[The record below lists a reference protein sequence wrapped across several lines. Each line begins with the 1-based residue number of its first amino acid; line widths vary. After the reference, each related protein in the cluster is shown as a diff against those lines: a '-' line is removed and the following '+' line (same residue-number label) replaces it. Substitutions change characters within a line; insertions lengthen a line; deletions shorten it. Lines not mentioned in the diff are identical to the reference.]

1 MKHTRKD
8 LSPTKVELTI
18 TLNADDLASIK
29 KLTLTKL
36 SKNMKVA
43 GFRAGKVPLSVAE
56 KNIDPTTLA
65 SHLVE
70 DAVNAYVIE
79 AITKEDLRALDSPK
93 VEVEDFKPDT
103 ELKFIATVEILPKVT
118 LGDYRKLK
126 AAKQK
131 VEVKADDINDVIE
144 RLRLGFAEKNEV
156 DRPAKKDDE
165 VWIDFVGTDKDGNE
179 VAGATGK
186 DYPLKLGSNT
196 FIPGFEEGLIGK
208 KKGDEFD
215 LPLTFPKDYH
225 ATQLA
230 GAKVNFK
237 VTVKKVNEISLPNV
251 DDEFA
256 AKTGPFTSVADMK
269 ADIESELKAQKER
282 EAGDA
287 LKDSLV
293 EQLVKVSEVP
303 VPEVLVADQMASI
316 ERDTVQNLLYRGMT
330 IDQYVEEQNLSKDEW
345 REKEL
350 KPAAERR
357 VQVGLVLAELSKAEN
372 IEVTKDELD
381 IRHQEMLG
389 QYNDSNMQ
397 KQLDTPE
404 ARRDL
409 ANRVLTEKTVDRLV
423 ELNTKRAKS

>member
-1 MKHTRKD
+1 MKHTRKN
-8 LSPTKVELTI
+8 LSPTKVQLSI
-18 TLNADDLASIK
+18 ALDSSDLATIK

-43 GFRAGKVPLSVAE
+43 GFRAGKVPVSVAE

-79 AITKEDLRALDSPK
+79 AITAEDLRALDSPQ
-93 VEVEDFKPDT
+93 VEVTDFKPDASLT
-103 ELKFIATVEILPKVT
+103 FTATVEVLPKIT
-118 LGDYRKLK
+118 LGDYKSLK
-126 AAKQK
+126 AAKTAAT
-131 VEVKADDINDVIE
+131 VKTADINDVIE
-144 RLRLGFAEKNEV
+144 RMRLGFAEKQEA
-156 DRPAKKDDE
+156 DRPAKEGDE
-165 VWIDFVGTDKDGNE
+165 VWIDFSGTDKDGNE

-196 FIPGFEEGLIGK
+196 FIPGFEEGLVGK

-225 ATQLA
+225 AAHLA

-237 VTVKKVNEISLPNV
+237 ITVKKVNEVRLPKV

-256 AKTGPFTSVADMK
+256 AKTGPFTSVDEMK
-269 ADIESELKAQKER
+269 ADIKSELGAQKER
-282 EAGDA
+282 EATDA
-287 LKDSLV
+287 LKDSLI
-293 EQLVKVSEVP
+293 EQLVEKSDVP
-303 VPEVLVADQMASI
+303 VPEVLVNDQMTAI

-330 IDQYVEEQNLSKDEW
+330 LDQYLAEQKLSKDEW

-357 VQVGLVLAELSKAEN
+357 VKVGLVLAELSKAEG
-372 IEVTKDELD
+372 IDVTKDELEA
-381 IRHQEMLG
+381 RLSEMLA
-389 QYNDSNMQ
+389 QYGDPSIRQ
-397 KQLDTPE
+397 QLDTPE

-409 ANRVLTEKTVDRLV
+409 ANRVLTEKTVERLV
-423 ELNTKRAKS
+423 ELNAKK